1 MFLRQEAVVK
11 IGCKINYM
19 RPIKGGLGKS
29 QGVLLIFGKWFD
41 EW

>member
-29 QGVLLIFGKWFD
+29 QEGLLIFSKWFD